1 MLGSVRSGY
10 LGAVEVAAVGARE
23 PPRPAVAL
31 IDAHIPQLD
40 VHPHGSP
47 TKPRWGQTGRGH
59 KGTGGVAGGGNSGGR
74 AGCRDTEASGEVL
87 PLGRVSHPHVHST
100 AHTCMH
106 SNTRVSPS
114 IPKDAHTCMQS
125 HMHACTHVHA
135 HTFMHSHTCTHTHT
149 AAQTRFPTCTHTQ
162 TQMHAHKYTSPFLP
176 SPPPLTHLNSGLRS
190 GFSP

>member
-59 KGTGGVAGGGNSGGR
+59 KGTGGVGGGETAVAEPGAGTQRHLERSCPSGGSHTHTCTALHTR
-74 AGCRDTEASGEVL
+74 ACTATRVCLPASPKMHTHACSL
-87 PLGRVSHPHVHST
+87 TCTH

-106 SNTRVSPS
+106 THSCTHTR
-114 IPKDAHTCMQS
+114 AHTHTQL
-125 HMHACTHVHA
+125 HKHASQHA
-135 HTFMHSHTCTHTHT
+135 HTRKHKCMH
-149 AAQTRFPTCTHTQ
+149 
-162 TQMHAHKYTSPFLP
+162 TSTPPHSSPLLP
-176 SPPPLTHLNSGLRS
+176 LSLT
-190 GFSP
+190 

>member
-47 TKPRWGQTGRGH
+47 TKPRWGQSGRGH
-59 KGTGGVAGGGNSGGR
+59 KGTGGVGGGETAVAEPGAGTQRHLERSCPSGGSHTHTCTALHTR
-74 AGCRDTEASGEVL
+74 ACTATCVCLPASPKMHTHACSL
-87 PLGRVSHPHVHST
+87 TCTH

-106 SNTRVSPS
+106 TYS
-114 IPKDAHTCMQS
+114 
-125 HMHACTHVHA
+125 
-135 HTFMHSHTCTHTHT
+135 CTHTRAHAHT

-176 SPPPLTHLNSGLRS
+176 SLPPLTHLNSGLRS